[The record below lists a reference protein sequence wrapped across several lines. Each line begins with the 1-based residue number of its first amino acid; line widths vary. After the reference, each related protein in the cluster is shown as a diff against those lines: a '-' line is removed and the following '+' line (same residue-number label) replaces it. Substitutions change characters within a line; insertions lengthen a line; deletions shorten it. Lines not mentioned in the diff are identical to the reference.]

1 MVPEH
6 GYRRYLMDSQVS
18 IRKKVLAIVATLL
31 GLYCPL
37 SFVEGML
44 WGQCPPSLVPR
55 PSLVGGALVQV
66 GA

>member
-1 MVPEH
+1 
-6 GYRRYLMDSQVS
+6 MDSQVS

-44 WGQCPPSLVPR
+44 WGQCSPMPEI
-55 PSLVGGALVQV
+55 V
-66 GA
+66 GAAAPPASAAYVGIV